1 MTCTLSFALHGVALA
16 HGEPPEIV
24 GIASADG
31 QGPNVLLLNEGLAY
45 RDGAHFTYVCPSLW
59 GDTDIREFGSPH
71 AHGDGITTWIV
82 GLDAVYMLQGDALMP
97 LSRAPIDESAVVS
110 VLEVHNELYALLL
123 TLDGSALV
131 PVRREA
137 PSLWAS
143 PTLWPTVDAHG
154 EGFVLAR
161 VEEGIELLWL
171 DVEGA
176 EVERQTVELPGQL
189 AGIAVRTPGGAD
201 DPLYVSFLDGA
212 DYVLGEVAPDE
223 LSFSEHARSEMPIH
237 GPERAQDGTT
247 FIAHDDKLVRLGPE
261 GAEIVETERDVTCL
275 GRWRE
280 LPYVCTGAAVHVLT
294 PDGPGEILHELV
306 GLHGPTRIPEEAQ
319 PQCGFQWQLFSNDL
333 ERSGLDPVSTDQVA
347 ADAGPGAPASGPADA
362 AASSMTMAEPDE
374 EPEPL
379 AEVGDTKGG
388 GSGDCSVSRARGTRT
403 VLPAW
408 LVIACCVAL
417 WRRPV
422 LFLSRQCR

>member
-1 MTCTLSFALHGVALA
+1 MLSFALHGVAHA

-24 GIASADG
+24 GVASADG
-31 QGPNVLLLNEGLAY
+31 QGPNVLLLNEGLAF
-45 RDGAHFTYVCPSLW
+45 RHGGHFTYVCPSLW

-82 GLDAVYMLQGDALMP
+82 GVDAVYTLREGALMP
-97 LSRAPIDESAVVS
+97 LPRAPIDESAVVS
-110 VLEVHNELYALLL
+110 MLEVHDDLYALLL
-123 TLDGSALV
+123 TLDGSELV

-143 PTLWPTVDAHG
+143 PTLWPTVAAHG

-171 DVEGA
+171 DGEGA
-176 EVERQTVELPGQL
+176 EVERRTVELPGQL
-189 AGIAVRTPGGAD
+189 AGVAVRSLGGAD
-201 DPLYVSFLDGA
+201 DQLYVSFLDGA
-212 DYVLGEVAPDE
+212 DYVLGEVALDE
-223 LSFSEHARSEMPIH
+223 LSFHEHARSEMPIH
-237 GPERAQDGTT
+237 GPERAQDGTA

-261 GAEIVETERDVTCL
+261 SAEIVETERDVTCL

-280 LPYVCTGAAVHVLT
+280 LPYVCTGSAVHVLT
-294 PDGPGEILHELV
+294 PDGAGETLHELV

-333 ERSGLDPVSTDQVA
+333 ERSGLAPVSADQVA
-347 ADAGPGAPASGPADA
+347 ADAGPGAPASGAQDA
-362 AASSMTMAEPDE
+362 AASSMSMPAPDE
-374 EPEPL
+374 GPERRVD
-379 AEVGDTKGG
+379 AGDTGGG
-388 GSGDCSVSRARGTRT
+388 GSGDCRVSRTRGTRT

-408 LVIACCVAL
+408 LVIACCMAL

-422 LFLSRQCR
+422 RLHRAS